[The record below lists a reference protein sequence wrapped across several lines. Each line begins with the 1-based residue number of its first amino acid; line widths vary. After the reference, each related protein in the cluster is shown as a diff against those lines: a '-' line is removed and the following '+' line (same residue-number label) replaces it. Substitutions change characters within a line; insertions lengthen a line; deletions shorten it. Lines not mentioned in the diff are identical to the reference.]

1 MPQLVIE
8 QPGIPPMAIPIA
20 EKPISLG
27 RAEDNDVVLH
37 AEEVSRYHA
46 RIWRSKN
53 RTIVTD
59 LKSLNGTYL
68 NRQRI
73 VEHPLKH
80 LDEIWFGSK
89 CHLLYRDDTVYGS
102 LEELPGG
109 GKSRRNNALETS
121 IHNIRREMDRVG
133 RHLTLLGQGVHAAAR
148 PSTPEGQG
156 PMMPDPDDLRRMS
169 RAYLRLEAL
178 HKAHLVISSD
188 FDLKTRLN
196 DMLVAIMGVL
206 QAKRGFVLLRDEKT
220 DALRAVV
227 SLRMGGDLTASSP
240 SMGIAGR
247 AAIDGEPVLMENR
260 DTDREFGDRISIIA
274 KRITSAMCVPLKVKQ
289 TVLGSV
295 YVDTDAPDT
304 RFSEDDLELF
314 SSLASQAALAIDNV
328 RLHDRVVES
337 EKRRLT
343 LARFLP
349 GTLVDKIMSESESLA
364 LGGRKTRA
372 TTLFCDIRGS
382 SKIAEQL
389 DPQSLVTLLNEH
401 FTAMTEVLF
410 SHSGTLDKYIGDEF
424 MAVFGAPIACGDA
437 AYHAVC
443 AALEMQQK
451 NRQLNTVRIAERR
464 PPLELGIGIDSG
476 EVIAGYIGSPR
487 RMDFTVVGDRVNT
500 AKRFCDMAGPE
511 QVVIGQE
518 TWEAVRER
526 VDARPMGTLILK
538 GKQRTVHAYEVT
550 GLRGEP

>member
-20 EKPISLG
+20 EKPIRLG

-46 RIWRSKN
+46 RIWRSEN

-102 LEELPGG
+102 LEDLPGG
-109 GKSRRNNALETS
+109 GKSRLNNALETS

-156 PMMPDPDDLRRMS
+156 LIMPSPDDLRRMS

-188 FDLKTRLN
+188 FDLKTRLT
-196 DMLVAIMGVL
+196 DMLGAIMGVL

-247 AAIDGEPVLMENR
+247 AAIDGEPVLMQDR

-349 GTLVDKIMSESESLA
+349 GALVDKIMSESESLT

-424 MAVFGAPIACGDA
+424 MAVFGAPIACGDE

-526 VDARPMGTLILK
+526 VDTRPMGTLILK

-550 GLRGEP
+550 GLRAEP

>member
-178 HKAHLVISSD
+178 HKAQLVISSD

-424 MAVFGAPIACGDA
+424 MAVFGAPIACGDE

>member
-1 MPQLVIE
+1 MPQIVIE
-8 QPGIPPMAIPIA
+8 QPGIPTMAVPIA
-20 EKPISLG
+20 EKPLSLG

-46 RIWRSKN
+46 RIWRAEG

-73 VEHPLKH
+73 AEQTLKH

-89 CHLLYRDDTVYGS
+89 CHLIYRDDTVYGS
-102 LEELPGG
+102 VEGSAGNGG
-109 GKSRRNNALETS
+109 NRRDSDLETS

-133 RHLTLLGQGVHAAAR
+133 EHITLMSQETHSPGHAPAGGRGAALT
-148 PSTPEGQG
+148 PSSEELQ
-156 PMMPDPDDLRRMS
+156 RMS
-169 RAYLRLEAL
+169 RAYRRLEAL
-178 HKAHLVISSD
+178 HKAQQVITSD
-188 FDLKTRLN
+188 FDLKTRLT
-196 DMLVAIMGVL
+196 DMLGTIMTVL
-206 QAKRGFVLLRDEKT
+206 HARRGFVLLRDEKT

-227 SLRMGGDLTASSP
+227 SLRMGTDLTASSP
-240 SMGIAGR
+240 SVGIAGR
-247 AAIDGEPVLMENR
+247 AAIDGEPVLMQNR
-260 DTDREFGDRISIIA
+260 DTDREFGERESIIA

-289 TVLGSV
+289 AVLGSI
-295 YVDTDAPDT
+295 YVDTDAPNT
-304 RFSEDDLELF
+304 HFSEDDLELF

-328 RLHDRVVES
+328 QLHDRVVES
-337 EKRRLT
+337 EKRRLN

-349 GTLVDKIMSESESLA
+349 GALVDKIMSEPESLA

-389 DPQSLVTLLNEH
+389 DPRSLVSLLNEH

-410 SHSGTLDKYIGDEF
+410 AHAGTLDKYIGDEF
-424 MAVFGAPIACGDA
+424 MAIFGAPIACGDE
-437 AYHAVC
+437 AYRAVI

-451 NRQLNTVRIAERR
+451 NRQLNAVRLAERR

-500 AKRFCDMAGPE
+500 AKRFCDMAGPG

-518 TWEAVRER
+518 TWEAVRNR
-526 VDARPMGTLILK
+526 IDARAMGTLMLK
-538 GKQRTVHAYEVT
+538 GKQYTVHAYEVI
-550 GLRGEP
+550 GPRNEA